1 MLKSKSKTQLKQ
13 TLDGIYAQYHH
24 PRYLGLDPLVCVRKS
39 KDRRSRETVG
49 LLAASLAY
57 GRVEII
63 VRNINTVIN
72 LAGGSF
78 IDFVANT
85 TYREKL
91 KSLAGFKHR
100 FNDATDIAALLES
113 AKLVMGE
120 YGSLEKCFSGC
131 MAQSGGVFRDAL
143 ASFTD
148 AIKGYGRAC
157 CGDRASFEYLIP
169 SPLRGSACKR
179 MVLYLRWMVRA
190 DDGIDLGVWKS
201 VPASCLLMP
210 VDTHVARIARGYG
223 LTKRN
228 SADWKMA
235 EEITAVL
242 REFDHDDPVRYDFSL
257 CHVGMVDFRK

>member
-1 MLKSKSKTQLKQ
+1 MNGTERQQLKQ
-13 TLDGIYAQYHH
+13 TLDRIYAKYHH
-24 PRYLGLDPLVCVRKS
+24 PDYLGLDPLVCVRKS
-39 KDRRSRETVG
+39 KDRRSREAAG

-63 VRNINTVIN
+63 VRNINTIIDLTN
-72 LAGGSF
+72 GNF
-78 IDFVANT
+78 IDFVLNT
-85 TYREKL
+85 SYREKL
-91 KSLAGFKHR
+91 KSLTGFKHR

-113 AKLVMGE
+113 SKSIMAG
-120 YGSLEKCFSGC
+120 YGSLEKCFGVC
-131 MAQSGGVFRDAL
+131 MKQSGGVFKDAL
-143 ASFTD
+143 TSFTGI
-148 AIKGYGRAC
+148 IKDNGRAH

-169 SPLRGSACKR
+169 SPSKGSACKR
-179 MVLYLRWMVRA
+179 MVLYLRWMVRK

-201 VPASCLLMP
+201 VPASCLLIP
-210 VDTHVARIARGYG
+210 VDTHVARIAREYG

-242 REFDHDDPVRYDFSL
+242 REFDPDDPVRYDFAL